1 MPRLAAIDV
10 GSNAMRLGIASAD
23 DDGRM
28 HVIHTDREPVRLGA
42 DVFSKGE
49 VTDGRLV
56 EAMEA
61 FLKFRKLINEFKV
74 KSVRAVG
81 TSALREARNRDYCIG
96 QIAKT
101 TEISI
106 DVINSEEEARL
117 EFLAVSRAIKLHGKT
132 ALIVDIGGGS
142 VEISLVTDNEIVSTE
157 SFGIG
162 TVRLLQMLNE
172 RKQGERVF
180 RQLAREY
187 INVSGTRLRKA
198 IGEHRVDMCIA
209 TGGNVES
216 LGDLRVQLCDADDD
230 CSITLDEL
238 NTILKQLQS
247 RSYEERIKDFG
258 LRQDRADV
266 IIPAIIVLQIVAN
279 EARVQEIQIPRVGV
293 REGLLIDMARSLGRR
308 EPRPDRTQL
317 ITSAKLLGRKYDYE
331 AEHAQT
337 VSRFALAL
345 FDATKRLHKLGEDE
359 RVLLEVAALL
369 HDIGYYIGTRDHHKN
384 SWYLITASPLVGVSE
399 LEKDVIAL
407 VARYHTRSTPK
418 PNHKEFTDLSPKRRR
433 TVLMLAALLR
443 LGEALD
449 REHANKVQSL
459 KLIVRPKK
467 VTLRLTGEGDM
478 LLEKW
483 ALSYGSKLFEKTFK
497 RKVVVEA

>member
-230 CSITLDEL
+230 RSITLDEL

-384 SWYLITASPLVGVSE
+384 SWYLITASPLVGISE

>member
-230 CSITLDEL
+230 RSITLDEL